1 MIPKILH
8 FTWKSEQLP
17 RQMQAYYDAWRR
29 LHPDWE
35 IRLWTDE
42 TMRAFVAETY
52 PAAIATYDAY
62 PKMIQRADSFR
73 YLVLGALGGV
83 YADLDVEPFQSIN
96 GLLNYEC
103 FLGIEPLEHIF
114 PDRHHQGVPFL
125 LTNAFMGSVPG
136 HRLWQD
142 IIARMPD
149 LVGLETFY
157 STGPSMVTAAV
168 LRLDRK
174 DRPTFLA
181 PMVWSPQLADGR
193 RTRMDAEAV
202 ALLEPLGTVVP
213 ATAGSLVSHL
223 WMTTWVPWHKRG
235 NRFAPMLQVPTDV
248 KWAWRR
254 IVNPV
259 LAKVVISDPL
269 QLYTNQTFV
278 PTDERP
284 KVQVAVRLGKRDL
297 SPALSE
303 ALAALDYPRDRLAF
317 SVHISADANRGKV
330 AATLEQSGLRAE
342 IISGDFASSA
352 ARDNAILDGFAPDRD
367 YLLLV
372 DGDVTAIPID
382 AIQRML
388 GARLPVTAANVV
400 DETGAPGDDQLFRY
414 EKGAPFKVLYKD
426 GGRDGVVRRSKGF
439 RAYLGQQ
446 KAFALL
452 PLDGVGESFV
462 LISRAVVE
470 ASVRFAE
477 TPYKLH
483 LGAEAFGIM
492 ARDRGFE
499 VGGLTELDVVRQP
512 PKRA

>member
-1 MIPKILH
+1 
-8 FTWKSEQLP
+8 
-17 RQMQAYYDAWRR
+17 
-29 LHPDWE
+29 
-35 IRLWTDE
+35 
-42 TMRAFVAETY
+42 
-52 PAAIATYDAY
+52 
-62 PKMIQRADSFR
+62 
-73 YLVLGALGGV
+73 
-83 YADLDVEPFQSIN
+83 
-96 GLLNYEC
+96 
-103 FLGIEPLEHIF
+103 
-114 PDRHHQGVPFL
+114 
-125 LTNAFMGSVPG
+125 
-136 HRLWQD
+136 
-142 IIARMPD
+142 
-149 LVGLETFY
+149 
-157 STGPSMVTAAV
+157 
-168 LRLDRK
+168 
-174 DRPTFLA
+174 
-181 PMVWSPQLADGR
+181 
-193 RTRMDAEAV
+193 
-202 ALLEPLGTVVP
+202 
-213 ATAGSLVSHL
+213 
-223 WMTTWVPWHKRG
+223 
-235 NRFAPMLQVPTDV
+235 
-248 KWAWRR
+248 
-254 IVNPV
+254 
-259 LAKVVISDPL
+259 
-269 QLYTNQTFV
+269 
-278 PTDERP
+278 
-284 KVQVAVRLGKRDL
+284 VRLGKRDL

-352 ARDNAILDGFAPDRD
+352 ARDNAILDGFAADRD
-367 YLLLV
+367 YLLLI
-372 DGDVTAIPID
+372 DGDVIAIPID

-499 VGGLTELDVVRQP
+499 VGGLTELDVVRQQ